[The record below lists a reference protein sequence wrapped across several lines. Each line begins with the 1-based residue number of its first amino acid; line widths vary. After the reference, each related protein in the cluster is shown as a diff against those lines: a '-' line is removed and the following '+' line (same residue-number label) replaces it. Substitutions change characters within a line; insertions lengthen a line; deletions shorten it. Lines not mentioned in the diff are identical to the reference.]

1 MLRFTIID
9 YTTDPLGVYTEIDEP
24 VGWDG
29 INLRMKRDKN
39 WHGFF
44 SFADDTNA
52 SLQFIGDGFGILK
65 TAYDTYGASANVQLL
80 IEFQCAEGDVYQ
92 ELYLGRFVFSTYKD
106 VCGDECYSEI
116 TLEALDCLM
125 IFRNRY
131 DQQVDLDS
139 LKTFDKICT
148 DFDDDVVAEF
158 VAPHTINVLGEFAG
172 TEVGVQIVIT
182 DSSSN
187 NGTFTVV
194 SYSFDPFF
202 DRSTFVVAETITNE
216 AYNGVHLQGCLLLYT
231 LTDYAG
237 LDKSIVLPAKDI
249 YYSANMVGQSAYTI
263 NLQYDYFGETVEQG
277 LPNDSYAYSAS
288 VPNLE
293 LYNKDLPDM
302 FSLTSEVYNTANN
315 QPTASIQPAFTFNVT
330 EAIACQAQLV
340 LNCHIEG
347 TIYDNYNADRG
358 VNFWVT
364 ISAGTDWGTST
375 VIDELHIIY
384 TAGIGVVHTQPFSY
398 TATDLP
404 ITITNNQSI
413 FVFIHQK
420 SEYTFGGLGDPNGRI
435 EARVSAGAYLRM
447 SVDSLCSPT
456 NASIYM
462 VNETLSRCVEATTN
476 DCMRVYSDY
485 FGRTDAEP
493 YASASDGCGGLRAI
507 TNGLRIRNAPNTDNS
522 TPQKM
527 TVSMQDMFSALN
539 ATDNIGMGL
548 EDDTFRPY
556 EGKKLIR
563 VEPQEYFYNN
573 SILMECDSIRVVKRQ
588 VDLSLIYSTIKTGY
602 SKWKTWNV
610 NGLNDV
616 FAPRIYRTELSE
628 LKNELDIT
636 CNFIASDYAIEWTRR
651 QYGLTTADS
660 RYDNDIFLLCLSREK
675 YIYSIQ
681 GQFVAQGSGTV
692 ALAIVLQGQNFDFQI
707 GDTITITGTTLNDG
721 SYTIANFQTGAFG
734 TTILF
739 VVEPIVVEPAVNMVI
754 TQTNTPIRVEQGVDS
769 ATNILFPDTVMNYR
783 LAPSRN
789 AMRWMKSILRSY
801 RDFINK
807 SIKFTNGEGNIL
819 ASGEV
824 LTPCR
829 LENAV
834 IAENQDISLDN
845 FADAEANYPLFY
857 PELITFEYPMSYD
870 QYLTVKANPYGL
882 IGYQCG
888 NSAMEYGWIEDMQY
902 SPYNG
907 LVNFTLRPKI
917 S

>member
-1 MLRFTIID
+1 MLQFTIID
-9 YTTDPLGVYTEIDEP
+9 YTTNPLGISTVIDEP
-24 VGWDG
+24 IGWDG
-29 INLRMKRDKN
+29 INLRMKRDKV

-44 SFADDTNA
+44 DFADDSVA
-52 SLQFIGDGFGILK
+52 SLQFVGDGFGILK
-65 TAYDTYGASANVQLL
+65 TAYETYGASANVQLL
-80 IEFQCAEGDVYQ
+80 IEFQCADGDPYEQ
-92 ELYLGRFVFSTYKD
+92 LYLGRFVFSTYKD
-106 VCGDECYSEI
+106 TCGDECFSEI

-139 LKTFDKICT
+139 LNTFDKVCT
-148 DFDDDVVAEF
+148 EFDDDVVAEF

-172 TEVGVQIVIT
+172 TIDGVQIVIT
-182 DSSSN
+182 DSASN

-194 SYSFDPFF
+194 SYSFDPFY
-202 DRSTFVVAETITNE
+202 DRSTFVVAESITNE
-216 AYNGVHLQGCLLLYT
+216 AYNGVHLQGCLLLLT
-231 LTDYAG
+231 LLDYAG
-237 LDKSIVLPAKDI
+237 LDKQIVLPAKDI
-249 YYSANMVGQSAYTI
+249 YYSANMIGADAYTI

-277 LPNDSYAYSAS
+277 LPNDSYAFSAS

-302 FSLTSEVYNTANN
+302 FSLNSEVYNTANN
-315 QPTASIQPAFTFNVT
+315 QPAASIQPAFTFNVT

-340 LNCHIEG
+340 LNCHIQG
-347 TIYDNYNADRG
+347 GIYDDYNADRT
-358 VNFWVT
+358 VDFWVT
-364 ISAGTDWGTST
+364 ISVGAEWATST
-375 VIDELHIIY
+375 VIDELHIHY
-384 TAGIGVVHTQPFSY
+384 TESIGNIHTEPFNF
-398 TATDLP
+398 TVTDLP
-404 ITITNNQSI
+404 ITIANNQSI
-413 FVFIHQK
+413 FLFIHQK
-420 SEYTFGGLGDPNGRI
+420 TIYTFGGLGDPNGKI

-462 VNETLSRCVEATTN
+462 VNETLSRCVESYTN

-493 YASASDGCGGLRAI
+493 YPSDTDGCGGLRAI
-507 TNGLRIRNAPNTDNS
+507 TNGLRIRNAPNSDGA

-527 TVSMQDMFSALN
+527 NVSMQDMFNALN
-539 ATDNIGMGL
+539 STDNIGMGL
-548 EDDTFRPY
+548 EDDPNRIDH
-556 EGKKLIR
+556 KLIR

-573 SILMECDSIRVVKRQ
+573 TILMECDSIRVVKRQ
-588 VDLSLIYSTIKTGY
+588 VDLSMIYSTIKTGY

-616 FAPRIYRTELSE
+616 FAPRTYRTELSE

-660 RYDNDIFLLCLSREK
+660 RYDNDIFLLCLNREK
-675 YIYSIQ
+675 YNYSVQ

-692 ALAIVLQGQNFDFQI
+692 ASAIVLQGQNFDFSI
-707 GDTITITGTTLNDG
+707 GDTFTITGTTLNDG
-721 SYTIANFQTGAFG
+721 TYTISAFQAGAFG
-734 TTILF
+734 TTLLS
-739 VVEPIVVEPAVNMVI
+739 VVEAIAVEPAISFVI
-754 TQTNTPIRVEQGVDS
+754 QQTNTPLRVEQGLDS

-801 RDFINK
+801 RNFITK

-829 LENAV
+829 LENAP

-845 FADAEANYPLFY
+845 FADPTANYPLFY
-857 PELITFEYPMSYD
+857 PELVTFEYPMTYV

-888 NSAMEYGWIEDMQY
+888 SSAMEYGWIEDMQY

-917 S
+917 V